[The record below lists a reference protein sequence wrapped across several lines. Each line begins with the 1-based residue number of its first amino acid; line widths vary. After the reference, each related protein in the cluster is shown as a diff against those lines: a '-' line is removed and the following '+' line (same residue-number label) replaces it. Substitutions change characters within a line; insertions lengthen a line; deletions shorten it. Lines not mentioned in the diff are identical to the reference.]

1 MVKGR
6 ITIAEIAAELG
17 VSVPTISRVLN
28 GREDVAAK
36 TRVRV
41 EEALTRHNYRKPVAP
56 NSPFRSADLLD
67 LVFHEAGSGWA
78 LEIIRGVEQAAGP
91 EHIGV
96 VLSQLGGSRRP
107 SKEWL
112 DSIMARRSIGV
123 VLVLSGL
130 DEDQRHQLDARS
142 IPYVVIDAHGEPASN
157 VPTVGS
163 NNWNGGLVATRHLI
177 GLGHKRIAMISGPSD
192 VLCSRARVDG
202 FKSAHDEVG
211 LSYDPALIRWGNF
224 EKEAGYHHGLE
235 LLRAPDRPTAIF
247 AGSDYQALGVMRA
260 ARELGL
266 LIPRDLSII
275 GYDNLPVSDWLT
287 PPLTTVNQPL
297 AEMAMLATQTLI
309 SMARGKSI
317 ASPRVE
323 LGTDLVIRESTAPP
337 AS

>member
-1 MVKGR
+1 MAKGR
-6 ITIAEIAAELG
+6 ITIAAIAEELG

-28 GREDVAAK
+28 GKEDVAES

-41 EEALTRHNYRKPVAP
+41 EEALTRHNYRKPVAA
-56 NSPFRSADLLD
+56 NSTSRSSDLLD

-78 LEIIRGVEQAAGP
+78 HEIIQGVEYAAGP

-96 VLSQLGGSRRP
+96 VLSQLGGSHRP

-130 DEDQRHQLDARS
+130 DESQRHQLDARS
-142 IPYVVIDAHGEPASN
+142 IPYVVIDAHGDPGLG

-177 GLGHKRIAMISGPSD
+177 SLGHKRIAVISGPSD
-192 VLCSRARVDG
+192 VMCSRARVDG
-202 FKSAHDEVG
+202 YRSAHDEAG
-211 LSYDPALIRWGNF
+211 LECDPALIRWGDF
-224 EKEAGYHHGLE
+224 EKKAGYEHALE
-235 LLRAPDRPTAIF
+235 LLQGPNRPTAIF

-266 LIPRDLSII
+266 LIPRDLSIV
-275 GYDNLPVSDWLT
+275 GYDDLPVTAWLT

-297 AEMAMLATQTLI
+297 AKMAALATQMLI
-309 SMARGKSI
+309 SIARGETL
-317 ASPRVE
+317 ASSRVE
-323 LGTDLVIRESTAPP
+323 LGIELIVRESTAPP
-337 AS
+337 QP